1 MVSLR
6 LFAGAAAAAL
16 TLALPSATHAA
27 PAVAPSNCAKAKAV
41 AEMTEK
47 QYRETLE
54 WYKNLIAQGGHPGIV
69 GEQAVADAKAD
80 RDRTASQAQ
89 RICGP

>member
-1 MVSLR
+1 MSRR
-6 LFAGAAAAAL
+6 LFAGAATAALAL
-16 TLALPSATHAA
+16 TLPMPSHAA
-27 PAVAPSNCAKAKAV
+27 PAVAPSDCAKARTV
-41 AEMTEK
+41 AEMAQEDYDDMLT
-47 QYRETLE
+47 
-54 WYKNLIAQGGHPGIV
+54 WYEDVIAQGGHPGTV